1 MADTSA
7 RPARW
12 AASLLARLL
21 AGVVLWLAI
30 TEGSPAAFGYG
41 AVAVPLCAAA
51 SYAITG
57 APGGRKDGAG
67 SAARRSV
74 GGRVLRSARAVA
86 GLSGWVLW
94 RSIAG
99 GLDVARRALSLPA
112 ADIDPYWTS
121 HTTRLDTTGGRVAL
135 AFVLNLMPGTLSAQ
149 LEGKRLAVHVIS
161 PEIDLHGA
169 VSELESRIARVTGE
183 DHPAGGDA

>member
-1 MADTSA
+1 MAGTSA

-21 AGVVLWLAI
+21 AGAVLWLAI
-30 TEGSPAAFGYG
+30 TEGSPSAFGYG

-57 APGGRKDGAG
+57 APGRRDGAG
-67 SAARRSV
+67 SAARRSL
-74 GGRVLRSARAVA
+74 GARALRSAGAVA

-99 GLDVARRALSLPA
+99 GLDVARRALALPA

-121 HTTRLDTTGGRVAL
+121 HTTRLGTTGGRVAL

-149 LEGKRLAVHVIS
+149 LEGNRIAVHVIS
-161 PEIDLHGA
+161 PEIDLRRA

-183 DHPAGGDA
+183 DDRRTG